1 MDEGFNDASIQNMR
15 KAQLSKIEQTTK
27 ERVRDFKTRI
37 DDLYKSA
44 YGRDA
49 AASQD
54 AAVVRLRGSLKKE
67 VFLRGIRLNIRKILW
82 SKLEMDDTF
91 EMIVAK
97 AQNCEHAVDLQRETE
112 ESEPHKRLGKEN
124 NENNIR
130 ETEFQQIMK
139 ALANVQLSAQN
150 VGAASGTVAQISTEE
165 QQEPRRSV
173 RFADRTRSYSPFPR
187 DSYSR
192 SRELIIPRDRSYSPG
207 RQRYESSDR
216 EQYRRPQ
223 PADGLRDGSG
233 DWDKN
238 RSYGYRSYPL
248 GSNERISNRGGTNSR
263 SVSPGLNKSYRP
275 TREEYSQAGV
285 DRQESRGTS
294 DYREREQNKTN
305 YTTNQETG
313 RPNQINDKDDRTC
326 YFCRNKGHIKR
337 ACRKFQKY
345 REGVVKRWNQQQETE
360 GFPFLVARRIRY
372 EQK

>member
-1 MDEGFNDASIQNMR
+1 MTNMTATNYRKDIPQYSGDLDDNLTFEEWIKKANTVAREAGWTDAQKLQYYQTKLIGAAFSYNNTLTVNQKATYIAWVQAMDEGFNDASIQNMR

-112 ESEPHKRLGKEN
+112 ESEPHKRLEKEN
-124 NENNIR
+124 NEKNIR

-223 PADGLRDGSG
+223 STDKQRDGSRN
-233 DWDKN
+233 WDKN
-238 RSYGYRSYPL
+238 RSYVYRSYPP
-248 GSNERISNRGGTNSR
+248 GSNERISNRGETNSR
-263 SVSPGLNKSYRP
+263 PVSPGLNRSYSQ
-275 TREEYSQAGV
+275 TREEYSQA
-285 DRQESRGTS
+285 
-294 DYREREQNKTN
+294 
-305 YTTNQETG
+305 
-313 RPNQINDKDDRTC
+313 
-326 YFCRNKGHIKR
+326 
-337 ACRKFQKY
+337 
-345 REGVVKRWNQQQETE
+345 
-360 GFPFLVARRIRY
+360 
-372 EQK
+372 